1 MEICPLGEELLGKV
15 GPIAAAFGYAPSKIE
30 AGGYIDE
37 GDIVELGESKF
48 KILHCPGHSPDSL
61 CFYTEGV
68 LIGGDVIFQGA
79 VGRTDLPGGNAE
91 ELMESIKTKIL
102 PLPDDTIIY
111 PGHGPK
117 TTLGEERKHNPYI
130 NGRLRLV

>member
-1 MEICPLGEELLGKV
+1 M
-15 GPIAAAFGYAPSKIE
+15 
-30 AGGYIDE
+30 
-37 GDIVELGESKF
+37 
-48 KILHCPGHSPDSL
+48 
-61 CFYTEGV
+61 
-68 LIGGDVIFQGA
+68 IFQGA

-111 PGHGPK
+111 PGHGPR